1 MATVVTAPEADR
13 QLEAIDDWWRFNRQ
27 AAPNLFFEEFRA
39 AVASLKGMPRL
50 GRRIAHPDVAFLRRT
65 LLRATRYQVYYVTD
79 GDMVMILAVWSA
91 ARGAGPDLGQV
102 TFHGAVQLDAAADAR
117 RSGEFHRPFRA
128 GRRHSV
134 YGTRRPRT
142 TPRRL
147 L

>member
-39 AVASLKGMPRL
+39 AVASLDAMPRL
-50 GRRIAHPDVAFLRRT
+50 GRRIAHPDVPFLRRT

-91 ARGAGPDLGQV
+91 VRGAGPDLGQV
-102 TFHGAVQLDAAADAR
+102 TFHGAA
-117 RSGEFHRPFRA
+117 
-128 GRRHSV
+128 
-134 YGTRRPRT
+134 
-142 TPRRL
+142 
-147 L
+147 